1 MQQAWIGLVGVGIG
15 ALVTLVASVI
25 VPWIRDTLDRK
36 RIERERQQ
44 IELRDALLKAMAELL
59 AYRQA
64 MGARSNPGEALA
76 RYGAAQNELVVRLTA
91 KEQPILDVLLAML
104 AMVQEPRPGIQKMVG
119 EAMQVLTLWA
129 RGDVRTDDVIA
140 EVERKAGVK
149 FSENNTVV
157 SPA

>member
-1 MQQAWIGLVGVGIG
+1 
-15 ALVTLVASVI
+15 
-25 VPWIRDTLDRK
+25 
-36 RIERERQQ
+36 
-44 IELRDALLKAMAELL
+44 MAELL

-76 RYGAAQNELVVRLTA
+76 RFGAAQNELVVRLTA

-104 AMVQEPRPGIQKMVG
+104 AMVQEPRRGVEKMVG

-140 EVERKAGVK
+140 EVERRAGVK
-149 FSENNTVV
+149 LSDNNTVV